1 MKVYGLVGFPL
12 SHSFSAEYF
21 AGKFKRERITDCRY
35 TLFPIETIDQLPD
48 LIRSEPEL
56 AGLNVTIPYK
66 QSVIS
71 YLNQLD
77 SGAEQIGAVNT
88 IKINRN
94 KDFYTLMGFNT
105 DAYGFMESLRPLIN
119 QNHQQALILGT
130 GGASRSVA
138 YILRQLGIRMT
149 FVSRNPILPGHISY
163 KDISPS
169 IIAMCKIIINTSPL
183 GMFPNIASYPPI
195 PYESLTKEHLL
206 YDLVYN
212 PVTTEF
218 LKRGEYKGAKT
229 INGLQMLHLQAD
241 KAWEIWNSGKF

>member
-21 AGKFKRERITDCRY
+21 AGKFEREHITDCRY
-35 TLFPIETIDQLPD
+35 TLFPIESIDQLPD

-77 SGAEQIGAVNT
+77 SDAEQIGAVNT

-94 KDFYTLMGFNT
+94 KDSFTLMGFNT

-130 GGASRSVA
+130 GGASRAVA
-138 YILRQLGIRMT
+138 YILRQLGIRTT
-149 FVSRNPILPGHISY
+149 FVSRNPVHPEHISY
-163 KDISPS
+163 EEISPS

-206 YDLVYN
+206 YDLIYN

-229 INGLQMLHLQAD
+229 INGLHMLHLQAD